1 MIGKKININIIHKLL
16 GHVLE
21 TMIRQIAKYY
31 SMELEG
37 KFDTCEDCALAKVW
51 QKNLGHINFLKEVKI
66 QKRDYLLI
74 SHQLKNQVW
83 VEQNFDCSLWMIQLI
98 FASQVF

>member
-1 MIGKKININIIHKLL
+1 MIGKKIDINIFHKLL

-21 TMIRQIAKYY
+21 TIIRQTAKYY

-51 QKNLGHINFLKEVKI
+51 QKNLGHMNFLKRSKNPEERLFI
-66 QKRDYLLI
+66 DI
-74 SHQLKNQVW
+74 SSIKKPSVGGAK
-83 VEQNFDCSLWMIQLI
+83 F
-98 FASQVF
+98 